1 MSKVKIIKQPIMLAF
16 LSSVNIFSVFALQI
30 ITFNIVGV
38 GSTTDALFLSLALPT
53 LVLSITVICLNNILV
68 PTLAGKNDDEV
79 KVITN
84 TLFVVLCGGSTIFIL
99 GLGLTAKL
107 WVPLI
112 ASGFTDDMLDLCIK
126 LTYLQLMVIPFSVL
140 YSIQWSLLNSRKEHL
155 MAELFPAIISI
166 VLFPIIIFL
175 INKYGVWGL
184 AVAMPVRIVLQ
195 CIVLFRY
202 TNCIGFRYFDR
213 GCAKDF
219 IFKLAPLM
227 LGSVYYKSEAV
238 IDRSLLST
246 ANSGTLSLFYL
257 CQQVYSSMAQII
269 VKSIVTP
276 SITKLG
282 CYHNNNEYDLFLSEY
297 KSIIKKII
305 FLSILIFIMYLVF
318 GDFIIGII
326 LGLKGENEKLQ
337 PLLSTLAL
345 ALYLSFVGNMLGT
358 ISSGVFYSMGNTKVP
373 SFISMI
379 TYTIYVPLKI
389 LTYFKFGVIGL
400 SILISLYSMFNFL
413 FISYVFYRKVIINS
427 RFYVS

>member
-155 MAELFPAIISI
+155 MA
-166 VLFPIIIFL
+166 
-175 INKYGVWGL
+175 
-184 AVAMPVRIVLQ
+184 
-195 CIVLFRY
+195 
-202 TNCIGFRYFDR
+202 
-213 GCAKDF
+213 
-219 IFKLAPLM
+219 
-227 LGSVYYKSEAV
+227 
-238 IDRSLLST
+238 
-246 ANSGTLSLFYL
+246 
-257 CQQVYSSMAQII
+257 
-269 VKSIVTP
+269 
-276 SITKLG
+276 
-282 CYHNNNEYDLFLSEY
+282 
-297 KSIIKKII
+297 
-305 FLSILIFIMYLVF
+305 
-318 GDFIIGII
+318 
-326 LGLKGENEKLQ
+326 
-337 PLLSTLAL
+337 
-345 ALYLSFVGNMLGT
+345 
-358 ISSGVFYSMGNTKVP
+358 
-373 SFISMI
+373 
-379 TYTIYVPLKI
+379 
-389 LTYFKFGVIGL
+389 
-400 SILISLYSMFNFL
+400 
-413 FISYVFYRKVIINS
+413 
-427 RFYVS
+427 